1 MGIEY
6 WKSLE
11 ELAESPEVL
20 EKMSQEFPGYD
31 PKEISSL
38 SRRRFM
44 QLMSASMALAGLTLS
59 GCRRWPRE
67 NLAPYS
73 SNPRER
79 VAGIPEQ
86 YATVYEISG
95 VGHGVLATS
104 YDGRPIKIEGNP
116 SHPFAVKTEGSLGAC
131 NAFHQA
137 SVLELYD
144 PARSRS
150 PIDRTGGG
158 NRIATWDEF
167 QRALGAALGPVRDA
181 GGRGLAILSEISH
194 SPSVQAMRQRFKQV
208 FPQAV
213 WSEYEPLIAGN
224 ESEAS
229 QATFGRQVRT
239 RLFLDK
245 ADCVVLFDADV
256 LGMHPAHIRYANDW
270 SKRRRS
276 ADEKKGMLRLYAAES
291 QLSVSGAVADERL
304 GAKPSRLPALVSALA
319 AKAGVAGMSAPEGLS
334 PEETRWVEAA
344 ATDIK
349 KNGLVVGGATLPAPV
364 LALIHRINDAIGA
377 VGNTVAL
384 LDLPANDA
392 TPIADLVAQMKS
404 GAINTLLI
412 IGGNPAYDA
421 PADLGFADA
430 LPTVANSV
438 HLSLYFNETS
448 QASKWHLPKAHYLES
463 WGDARAWD
471 GTVSIQQPLIL
482 PLFGGKSTI
491 EFLALLCGDDV
502 NAGDAIV
509 RRTFTS
515 LTGNNAESAYR
526 RVLHDGVLPESGFA
540 TVTAKPQAGAAPEI
554 PAAAEGFEIVFQ
566 ADRSLY
572 DGRFANN
579 GWLQELPDSLS
590 KLTWDNAALI
600 SKKDAD
606 SLGVTNGSMLRITV
620 GDRSLDIAA
629 FILPGQPLGVIGL
642 PLGYGRT
649 AAGKIGTGV
658 GFDTYKIRTSATLY
672 SATGVKVAAAG
683 GSYTLVATQEHHIID
698 PVGFEGRQQ
707 RIGEKGRA
715 GLVVHEATLAEY
727 EKNPRA
733 VHEGG
738 HHTVSLQL
746 FNPPSDFRD
755 QHAWG
760 MAIDMTTCIGCN
772 ACVAACQAENN
783 IPIVGKDQVA
793 MNREMHWIRID
804 RYFKGAMDDPNPEIV
819 FQPMTCVH
827 CENAP
832 CEQVCP
838 VAATVHDSE
847 GLNVM
852 VYNRCIGT
860 RYCSNNCPYKV
871 RRFNYFDWH
880 SKSENNLRGFPQPW
894 LGIPDEQQQQSVN
907 KIRRMVFNPEVTVR
921 MRGVMEK
928 CTYCVQRIHGVKQAK
943 SVSGEALRDGDIITA
958 CQQTCPTE
966 AIVFG
971 DLADPNSRVS
981 KLHTNPRAYSVLED
995 LNTRPRTRHLALVR
1009 NPNESETGSAS

>member
-1 MGIEY
+1 M
-6 WKSLE
+6 K
-11 ELAESPEVL
+11 
-20 EKMSQEFPGYD
+20 
-31 PKEISSL
+31 
-38 SRRRFM
+38 
-44 QLMSASMALAGLTLS
+44 LMSASMALAGLTLS
-59 GCRRWPRE
+59 GCRRWPKE

-86 YATVYEISG
+86 YATVYELGG
-95 VGHGVLATS
+95 VGHGVLAIS
-104 YDGRPIKIEGNP
+104 YDGRPIKLEGNP
-116 SHPFAVKTEGSLGAC
+116 SHPFATTNDGKLGAID
-131 NAFHQA
+131 AIQQA
-137 SVLELYD
+137 AVLELYD
-144 PARSRS
+144 PARSRG
-150 PIDRTGGG
+150 PWTRTTGEGGLT
-158 NRIATWDEF
+158 TWEAFESAF
-167 QRALGAALGPVRDA
+167 QSTLASLRSA
-181 GGRGLAILSEISH
+181 GGKGLAVLSEISS
-194 SPSVQAMRQRFKQV
+194 SPSVQAMRQRFGQV
-208 FPQAV
+208 YPQSV
-213 WSEYEPLIAGN
+213 WSEYEPLLPNN
-224 ESEAS
+224 EREAS
-229 QATFGRQVRT
+229 QAAFGRQVRT
-239 RLFLDK
+239 RLTLDK
-245 ADCVVLFDADV
+245 ADTVVVLDADI
-256 LGMHPAHIRYANDW
+256 LGTHPAHVRYANDW

-276 ADEKKGMLRLYAAES
+276 ADTKGGMVRMFAAES
-291 QLSVSGAVADERL
+291 QLTITGAVADSRI
-304 GAKPSRLPALVSALA
+304 GIKPSRFAAIVTALA
-319 AKAGVAGMSAPEGLS
+319 AKAGVSGVNAAEGLS
-334 PEETRWVEAA
+334 PDETKWVDAA
-344 ATDIK
+344 AANLK
-349 KNGLVVGGATLPAPV
+349 KNGVVVGGSNLPAPV

-377 VGNTVAL
+377 VGNTVTL
-384 LDLPANDA
+384 LELPADNA
-392 TPIADLVAQMKS
+392 VPLADLVNQIKS
-404 GAINTLLI
+404 GAITTLLI
-412 IGGNPAYDA
+412 IGGNPSYDA
-421 PADLGFADA
+421 PADLGFAEA
-430 LPTVANSV
+430 LSTVANSI
-438 HLSLYFNETS
+438 HLSLYLNETS
-448 QASKWHLPKAHYLES
+448 LNSKWHLPKAHFLES

-491 EFLALLCGDDV
+491 ELLAMLCGDEV

-509 RRTFTS
+509 RRTFTT
-515 LTGNNAESAYR
+515 LTGNSSEAAYR
-526 RVLHDGVLPESGFA
+526 RVLHDGVLPETSYANFTGR
-540 TVTAKPQAGAAPEI
+540 PQAGAAPEVT
-554 PAAAEGFEIVFQ
+554 AASAGFEIRFQ
-566 ADRSLY
+566 PDRKVY
-572 DGRFANN
+572 DGRYSNN

-606 SLGVTNGSMLRITV
+606 ALGVTNGGVLMITV
-620 GDRSLDIAA
+620 GDRKLEIPA

-649 AAGKIGTGV
+649 AAGPIGNGV
-658 GFDTYKIRTSATLY
+658 GFNTYALRTSGNLFGAPD
-672 SATGVKVAAAG
+672 AKVAAGG
-683 GSYTLVATQEHHIID
+683 GSYKLVATQEHHILD
-698 PVGFEGRQQ
+698 KVGFEGREE
-707 RIGEKGRA
+707 RVGEKGA
-715 GLVVHEATLAEY
+715 SGLVVHEATLAEY
-727 EKNPRA
+727 QKNPRA
-733 VHEGG
+733 PHEGG

-746 FNPPSDFRD
+746 FNPPHQFQD

-838 VAATVHDSE
+838 VAATVHDTE
-847 GLNVM
+847 GLNTM

-880 SKSENNLRGFPQPW
+880 SKSEHNLRGFPQPW
-894 LGIPDEQQQQSVN
+894 LKIPDQQQTETVN
-907 KIRRMVFNPEVTVR
+907 KIHRMVFNPEVTVR

-943 SVSGEALRDGDIITA
+943 EVSGEALRDGDIVTA

-971 DLADPNSRVS
+971 DLSDPNSRVS
-981 KLHTNPRAYSVLED
+981 KLHQNPRAYSVLED

-1009 NPNESETGSAS
+1009 NPNESETGAAVS